1 MSNGEKPITHEELLR
16 EFQEDA
22 AFAAAWAVERPK
34 AHLAANVLR
43 FRDARGWT
51 QQELARRAQMRQP
64 RIAEIER
71 GDANPTLET
80 ISRIAHALGLS
91 VDALVRDPDR
101 GAEGAYRRSAPRL
114 YRRAMKEDLFQEL
127 VESVQQMGAIMRG
140 EVEPSRV
147 FHHPAPDV
155 PDVAALRKRFGLSQ
169 QKFAALLG
177 ISVGTLRNWEQGRR
191 TPEGPAHV
199 LLRVAARHPEAV
211 LDAVRA
217 A

>member
-16 EFQEDA
+16 EFQEDP

-91 VDALVRDPDR
+91 VDALIRDPDR
-101 GAEGAYRRSAPRL
+101 GTEGEYHRSAPPV
-114 YRRAMKEDLFQEL
+114 MHSFEI
-127 VESVQQMGAIMRG
+127 GASADAVIWTT
-140 EVEPSRV
+140 PASRI
-147 FHHPAPDV
+147 
-155 PDVAALRKRFGLSQ
+155 AL
-169 QKFAALLG
+169 
-177 ISVGTLRNWEQGRR
+177 EQG
-191 TPEGPAHV
+191 
-199 LLRVAARHPEAV
+199 AANDNFAMS
-211 LDAVRA
+211 A
-217 A
+217 